1 MKKPK
6 ENFKEELENQYSILI
21 QAEEKEQR
29 IRTTI
34 IISILAITMVSTI
47 VSAIFAIKAYSS
59 TNNITKE
66 KKSVSHTYYQTLS
79 TTYND
84 TSKLE
89 VNNITTGYSLSSPKI
104 ITITNDGD
112 TNITFDIKIKNI
124 NTSLLST
131 NNLVYTITNNN
142 ETSIKKELPLSDT
155 NILEN
160 VEISP
165 KETITYVFNVN
176 YNGFTEDTSNFYNAN
191 IIIEQN
197 NSKTSLLD

>member
-1 MKKPK
+1 M
-6 ENFKEELENQYSILI
+6 
-21 QAEEKEQR
+21 
-29 IRTTI
+29 
-34 IISILAITMVSTI
+34 
-47 VSAIFAIKAYSS
+47 
-59 TNNITKE
+59 
-66 KKSVSHTYYQTLS
+66 
-79 TTYND
+79 
-84 TSKLE
+84 
-89 VNNITTGYSLSSPKI
+89 
-104 ITITNDGD
+104 
-112 TNITFDIKIKNI
+112 
-124 NTSLLST
+124 
-131 NNLVYTITNNN
+131 YTITNNN